1 MLFIHGSLAMGGIE
15 TFFVRMAKQRAID
28 GKKTYFLLLSPEKRC
43 DKGLL
48 SNARQYAEV
57 YFLQDICAL
66 PTWITDYMPLH
77 LALILPLK
85 SSAQALFR
93 QVDHVHVANGICAHF
108 FMYLSRILPANVKF
122 TLGLYHSLEY
132 CWGDSK
138 LPYYERANREF
149 FFNELNKQ
157 SIYFFNESMVPL
169 YESVSKQS
177 FQAVNLFPLGVVE
190 NKTIAEPRKKTQD
203 KTLKLVSVGRLVPFK
218 TYNFHMLDV
227 VADLMSKGVSITY
240 DIYGDG
246 PCKMQL
252 QEKITSLSLD
262 KVVCLKGL
270 LNYSK
275 FSDVVSCY
283 DIFIGSGTAIVEASS
298 LGTCAIVG
306 IEHVEHAVSYGFI
319 ADLPGFS
326 YNEDGLHPKQP
337 IAKFIEHYLS
347 LSAEDLQRLKEKHME
362 KAALF
367 SLEQCVYN
375 FEKSPHFC
383 IPVQVSK
390 ARSKWLFR
398 IKYAVSLFFTS
409 VLAKMRG
416 SSLSQQVLQTQVE
429 KQIC

>member
-15 TFFVRMAKQRAID
+15 TFFVRMAKQRAIE
-28 GKKTYFLLLSPEKRC
+28 GKKNYFLLLSPEKRC
-43 DKGLL
+43 DKELL
-48 SNARQYAEV
+48 SDARQYAEV

-66 PTWITDYMPLH
+66 PTWITGYIPLH
-77 LALILPLK
+77 LALTLPLK
-85 SSAQALFR
+85 SSTQALFR

-108 FMYLSRILPANVKF
+108 FMYLSRVLPANVKF

-132 CWGDSK
+132 CWGDTK

-157 SIYFFNESMVPL
+157 SVYFFNESMVPL

-190 NKTIAEPRKKTQD
+190 RKTIAEPLKKAQD
-203 KTLKLVSVGRLVPFK
+203 KTLRLVSVGRLVPFK

-227 VADLMSKGVSITY
+227 VADLMRKGVSITY

-246 PCKMQL
+246 PCEMQL

-262 KVVCLKGL
+262 KVVCLKGR

-275 FSDVVSCY
+275 FADVVSCY

-298 LGTCAIVG
+298 LGTCSIVG
-306 IEHVEHAVSYGFI
+306 IEHVEHAVSYGFF

-326 YNEDGLHPKQP
+326 YNEDGLYPKQP

-347 LSAEDLQRLKEKHME
+347 LSPEDLRQFKAKHME

-367 SLEQCVYN
+367 SLEQCVHN
-375 FEKSPHFC
+375 FEKSPRLC
-383 IPVQVSK
+383 VPVQVSK
-390 ARSKWLFR
+390 ARSKLLFR
-398 IKYAVSLFFTS
+398 LKYSLSLF
-409 VLAKMRG
+409 LASLLFKMRD
-416 SSLSQQVLQTQVE
+416 SSLSQQVVQTQV
-429 KQIC
+429 KRQIC